1 MRHMCFSSLCFIAL
15 PPFSPACNA
24 STIAFP
30 LSERLFACLAASLCA
45 GTGQHHRGAHRL
57 QCRFR
62 PVRVSRVRLAQA
74 LHLPLFSPPYR
85 FLIVIHVSNA
95 WHLTSCGIAPRMHRR
110 ICLPDVPGS
119 RHSSGGCK
127 SFSWQRDQDLLQR
140 CTRRDVLRRV
150 GYLQA

>member
-1 MRHMCFSSLCFIAL
+1 MRNMCFSSLCLIAL

-62 PVRVSRVRLAQA
+62 VRLLVLAPA
-74 LHLPLFSPPYR
+74 LHLPLSVTAVSLLDRNPR
-85 FLIVIHVSNA
+85 LNCWHV
-95 WHLTSCGIAPRMHRR
+95 TSCGIAPCTHRR

-140 CTRRDVLRRV
+140 CSGRDMLRRV